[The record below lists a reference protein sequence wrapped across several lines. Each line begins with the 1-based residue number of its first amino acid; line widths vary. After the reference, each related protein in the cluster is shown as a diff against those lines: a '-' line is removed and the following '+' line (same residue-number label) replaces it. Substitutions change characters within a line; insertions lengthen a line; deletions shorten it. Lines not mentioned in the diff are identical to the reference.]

1 MNETKLLTAAITS
14 DLLKSKLTNA
24 MLKSVFT
31 DAMVVGDAPE
41 NLDDITRSGVYR
53 TETTKSP
60 IYGHKRFGFVFAI
73 VHGIFHFQLFIA
85 VSNGVGATTR
95 PELYGRLKWH
105 GGGTVWGEWCL
116 LVTPTPLSA
125 AAPESGGGNL
135 LHLNALYAER
145 RAA

>member
-1 MNETKLLTAAITS
+1 MNDTKLLDAAITS
-14 DLLKSKLTNA
+14 DLVRRKLTND

-41 NLDDITRSGVYR
+41 NLDEITRSGVYR

-60 IYGHKRFGFVFAI
+60 IYGHTRFGFILAI
-73 VHGIFHFQLFIA
+73 VRGIFHFQLFIA
-85 VSNGVGATTR
+85 VSNGVGATAT

-116 LVTPTPLSA
+116 LATPTPMTATAS
-125 AAPESGGGNL
+125 ESGGG
-135 LHLNALYAER
+135 
-145 RAA
+145 